1 MKKILVV
8 LVVMF
13 TAGCAGMDGMHGS
26 GSSGGAGMGSSSAGT
41 DNLYRPYEST
51 PVFKGM
57 DSSFQPY
64 FGG

>member
-1 MKKILVV
+1 MKKILVITI
-8 LVVMF
+8 VML
-13 TAGCAGMDGMHGS
+13 TTGCAGMGGMHSS
-26 GSSGGAGMGSSSAGT
+26 GSSGGAGMDDT
-41 DNLYRPYEST
+41 YRPNYT

>member
-8 LVVMF
+8 LIVML
-13 TAGCAGMDGMHGS
+13 TTGCAGTGGMHSSGSGDSS
-26 GSSGGAGMGSSSAGT
+26 GSSGSGT
-41 DNLYRPYEST
+41 NDMYRPNFSSPFE
-51 PVFKGM
+51 GM

>member
-1 MKKILVV
+1 MKKILIV
-8 LVVMF
+8 LIVAL
-13 TAGCAGMDGMHGS
+13 TTGCAGMGRMHGS
-26 GSSGGAGMGSSSAGT
+26 GSSGSAGDSGAGT
-41 DNLYRPYEST
+41 DNLYRPNNFS